1 MAIEYKKSI
10 TLTKDSTIYGHQS
23 LDEGGFP
30 ADAGNA
36 KVSQVLDLAENQ
48 TVDTLKQ
55 SITITTDSS
64 NTLLYHFNIGGESIA
79 TFTVPSDKFLKSVSY
94 DTATRELVFTFVTS
108 EGENVVRVDMSA
120 LVDTYTAGNG
130 LALSGNVFSV
140 RIKGTETRLSA
151 SSDGLSIDLSDIIAL
166 IDTERTQRQNTY
178 TDLDARIVVIENK
191 MTEIDAAVTT
201 CTTKAQE
208 ASASASLASGHATTA
223 SEKATAASNSASL
236 ASGYATNANTYKTE
250 AETAKNN
257 AEAYA
262 SNASESADTASA
274 KATEASTSAS
284 NASDSADTASEKATE
299 ASTSASNA
307 SASATLASTKATE
320 ASASASTASTK
331 ASEASA
337 SATKASASEANAK
350 TSETNAKASA
360 TTASSK
366 ATEASSSASTASAKA
381 TEASTSASNAS
392 ESADTASAKA
402 TEASTS
408 ASNASASATLASTKA
423 TEASASASTAST
435 KASEASASATKASG
449 YATEAI
455 SAKNTA
461 KLWAISETIV
471 ESTDYSSKYYANKS
485 KEYRDEAETFSKQ
498 LCYFRKQSYAVSAS
512 AGASAITIP
521 SEAQYRPLA
530 DILFVHNKGVF
541 LKEDTDY
548 TKSDTGITLATA
560 LTAATTIEFDVLR
573 AVSTES
579 QSYDLLKGDKG
590 DKGDTG
596 NGVGSVVQ
604 TTTSTEDEGSNV
616 VTVTMTDG
624 TSAEFSIRNGSKG
637 SKGDQGGVWTQAELL
652 DLIYPI
658 GSIYI
663 SVSDVSPGSF
673 LGGSW
678 TALSDGYTFWT
689 ASSSLGTAIS
699 AGLPN
704 ITGTIQRVM
713 FGYTNSATGAFKSTS
728 LSKIGE
734 AWKTGSGADCIVITF
749 KASDSN
755 SIYSDSVTTVQ
766 PPAIRVK
773 AWKRVS

>member
-64 NTLLYHFNIGGESIA
+64 NTLLYHFNIGGESVA

-140 RIKGTETRLSA
+140 RIKGTETRLSV

-262 SNASESADTASA
+262 SNASDSADTASA
-274 KATEASTSAS
+274 KATAASTSAS
-284 NASDSADTASEKATE
+284 NASESADTASTKATE

-331 ASEASA
+331 ASEAAA

-360 TTASSK
+360 TTAS
-366 ATEASSSASTASAKA
+366 TKA
-381 TEASTSASNAS
+381 TEASTSASN
-392 ESADTASAKA
+392 
-402 TEASTS
+402 
-408 ASNASASATLASTKA
+408 
-423 TEASASASTAST
+423 
-435 KASEASASATKASG
+435 ASASATKASG

-548 TKSDTGITLATA
+548 TKSDTGIVLATA
-560 LTAATTIEFDVLR
+560 LTADTTIEFDVLR

-590 DKGDTG
+590 DKGEDGLYSKAQLLDMIYPVGAIYTSLKNVSPAGTLGGTWVSIQNRFLYAEGAEGAGTENGSSTHSHTITVNGHTLTVDEMPNHWHGLYLYDNTSINTNHDTG
-596 NGVGSVVQ
+596 WNQYGKVPHADWHS
-604 TTTSTEDEGSNV
+604 
-616 VTVTMTDG
+616 
-624 TSAEFSIRNGSKG
+624 
-637 SKGDQGGVWTQAELL
+637 
-652 DLIYPI
+652 
-658 GSIYI
+658 
-663 SVSDVSPGSF
+663 SDYYRYAYFHDSGAYDDYFEHV
-673 LGGSW
+673 GGSG
-678 TALSDGYTFWT
+678 SHSHT
-689 ASSSLGTAIS
+689 ASSASASSLPPYLRVYMWQRTA
-699 AGLPN
+699 
-704 ITGTIQRVM
+704 
-713 FGYTNSATGAFKSTS
+713 
-728 LSKIGE
+728 
-734 AWKTGSGADCIVITF
+734 
-749 KASDSN
+749 
-755 SIYSDSVTTVQ
+755 
-766 PPAIRVK
+766 
-773 AWKRVS
+773 